1 MQLSTYIRENSL
13 FLKLTIYLRIVIHS
27 RDGVIVYF
35 LITKPYFPFGG
46 NYHKVS

>member
-27 RDGVIVYF
+27 RDGVIVTVYF
-35 LITKPYFPFGG
+35 
-46 NYHKVS
+46 